1 MAEESEALEIRWTV
15 ILIIIPLQTP
25 GKPLPWLTNNAKRN
39 AHTAFPFSKESVLNY
54 RLKSCLHLNLKSNP
68 CKMAKSEW
76 KSVDTTCGQASNL
89 FRNHLLSL
97 SKRSFRLEKAVIAA
111 FSVFDSCHQLTVN
124 CCQVRVGAATDS
136 RRGNKL

>member
-1 MAEESEALEIRWTV
+1 M
-15 ILIIIPLQTP
+15 
-25 GKPLPWLTNNAKRN
+25 
-39 AHTAFPFSKESVLNY
+39 LNY
-54 RLKSCLHLNLKSNP
+54 RLKKLSPPEPEVESMQNG
-68 CKMAKSEW
+68 KSEW
-76 KSVDTTCGQASNL
+76 KSIDTTCGQASNL